1 MMRAKTT
8 TTTTT
13 TKNAPTHTH
22 SKNETVINKAAAGY
36 VYSFEVR

>member
-1 MMRAKTT
+1 MMSQQQQQQKM
-8 TTTTT
+8 
-13 TKNAPTHTH
+13 PPHTH